1 MTSSDFVA
9 LDLRTSMPT
18 AECILEKEGKN
29 GLKMRLHIKGQLGLH
44 PLELVKA
51 FLGKGQ

>member
-1 MTSSDFVA
+1 
-9 LDLRTSMPT
+9 MPT

-29 GLKMRLHIKGQLGLH
+29 GLKMRLQIKGQLGLH

-51 FLGKGQ
+51 FLGKGL